1 MTCILGDPTT
11 NEGCL
16 SGHYWRGGSCTRC
29 GEQLRCACGRFVTIE
44 GLDEHLESACPLR
57 EPSDLR
63 ANGAAER
70 DA

>member
-1 MTCILGDPTT
+1 MSVLLDFGDPTI

-16 SGHYWRGGSCTRC
+16 SGHYWHGGLCSRC

-44 GLDEHLESACPLR
+44 GLDKHLADECPIKY
-57 EPSDLR
+57 EDYE
-63 ANGAAER
+63 GDE